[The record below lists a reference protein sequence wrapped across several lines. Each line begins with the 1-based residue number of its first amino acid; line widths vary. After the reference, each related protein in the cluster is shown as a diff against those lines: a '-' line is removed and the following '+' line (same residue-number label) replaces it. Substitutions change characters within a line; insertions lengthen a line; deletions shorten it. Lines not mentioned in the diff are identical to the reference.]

1 MAVIFLFKK
10 ILMLFPLTGPECSVV
25 ISLYLKIEND
35 LFGFCYLRG
44 RERFTEATFLKAANM
59 III

>member
-1 MAVIFLFKK
+1 
-10 ILMLFPLTGPECSVV
+10 MLFPLTGPECSVV